1 MRTTSVDT
9 RFRFRIYERDELLSI
24 FECEN
29 VRELRLLMAWLKI
42 KPFYVHPV
50 EYISLTSYQLPEAVR
65 RRAERLYPTR

>member
-1 MRTTSVDT
+1 MNRRTSQVRNTGGENWSCSMRTTSVDT

-42 KPFYVHPV
+42 KPFYVHPP
-50 EYISLTSYQLPEAVR
+50 SSTSA
-65 RRAERLYPTR
+65 